1 MPDANKIAVDKLTEA
16 QAKAELKRLAA
27 AIGEHDKRYYQED
40 APTVTDADYDA
51 LRRRNEEI
59 EARFPDLVRADS
71 PSRRV
76 GAQPASKFAKVRHAV
91 PMLSLNNAFSPEDV
105 TDFVARIRRFLN
117 LKDDEALTFV
127 AEPKIDGLSMSL
139 RYERGVLVRAA
150 TRGDGAEGEDVTAN
164 IRTLREVP
172 NQLKGKV
179 VPEVCE
185 VRGEVYMTKP
195 DFLALNKRQAEAG
208 GQVFANPR
216 NSAAGSLRQK
226 DASITASRSLHFF
239 AYSWGEMSELPAPNQ
254 SGMLKWLK
262 AAGFQTNPLWQLCR
276 SAANLCA
283 IAQRGLR
290 YTKPRRLCQSMRS
303 TL

>member
-1 MPDANKIAVDKLTEA
+1 
-16 QAKAELKRLAA
+16 
-27 AIGEHDKRYYQED
+27 
-40 APTVTDADYDA
+40 
-51 LRRRNEEI
+51 
-59 EARFPDLVRADS
+59 
-71 PSRRV
+71 
-76 GAQPASKFAKVRHAV
+76 
-91 PMLSLNNAFSPEDV
+91 MLSLNNAFSPEDV

-117 LKDDEALTFV
+117 LKDDEALAFT

-164 IRTLREVP
+164 IRTLKEVP

-195 DFLALNKRQAEAG
+195 EFLALNKRQAEAG

-239 AYSWGEMSELPAPNQ
+239 AYSWGEMSELPARTQ

-276 SAANLCA
+276 SAEELLDYHREIGTEARQARLRHRRRRLQGRSPRLA
-283 IAQRGLR
+283 EPPGLR
-290 YTKPRRLCQSMRS
+290 VAQPALGDRAQVRGRAGGDRRARHRDPGRPHRRADAGGQARAGHGRRRRGAERHLAQSRRDRAA
-303 TL
+303 